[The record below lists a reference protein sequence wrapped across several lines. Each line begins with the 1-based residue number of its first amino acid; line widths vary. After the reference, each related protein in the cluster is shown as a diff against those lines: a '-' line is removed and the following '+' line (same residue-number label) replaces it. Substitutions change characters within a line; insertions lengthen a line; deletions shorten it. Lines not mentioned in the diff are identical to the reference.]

1 MNFVTKLAIAFVAV
15 SILAAMWVHMW
26 VFKIIETIIETIMDN
41 KSKNLPSEED
51 DE

>member
-26 VFKIIETIIETIMDN
+26 FFKIIETIIDN
-41 KSKNLPSEED
+41 KSKNLPSEEGD
-51 DE
+51 D